1 MKGKETAMRF
11 QWPIERFDPHLR
23 DLVYWGLV
31 ERRGTNAKAPWQL
44 VPEAQRRLD
53 ELQAFTVPDAAAD
66 VYLDHRCADCS
77 RRGLTRLHGDSFV
90 CDTCWSER
98 QARLRVVD
106 PGPSPREFE
115 LHFWRRRRSGQA
127 LTS

>member
-1 MKGKETAMRF
+1 MKF

-31 ERRGTNAKAPWQL
+31 ERRETNSKAPWQL
-44 VPEAQRRLD
+44 VPDAQRRLD
-53 ELQAFTVPDAAAD
+53 ELHRSAALPDAAAD
-66 VYLDHRCADCS
+66 VYLDHRCADCTG
-77 RRGLTRLHGDSFV
+77 RGLTRLHGDSFV
-90 CDTCWSER
+90 CDACWSER

-106 PGPSPREFE
+106 AEPSPQAVE
-115 LHFWRRRRSGQA
+115 LHFWHRRRSGHA